1 MKWMQRARIVRKML
15 IPDVLIIIK
24 GRRQNLAVRKT
35 TDAVITTLMKPAP
48 NIASLR
54 TEYKIVNV

>member
-1 MKWMQRARIVRKML
+1 ML

-35 TDAVITTLMKPAP
+35 TEAVITTLMKPAP
-48 NIASLR
+48 RIASLR
-54 TEYKIVNV
+54 TECKIVNVHVI